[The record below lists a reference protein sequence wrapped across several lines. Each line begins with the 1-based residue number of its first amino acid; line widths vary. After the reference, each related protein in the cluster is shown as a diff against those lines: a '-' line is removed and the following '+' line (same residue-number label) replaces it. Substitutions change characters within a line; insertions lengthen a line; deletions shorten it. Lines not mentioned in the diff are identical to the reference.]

1 MNYYINV
8 LNNNIFAMNKKFA
21 SFDLLSITKN
31 IIFFFFKIITSILI
45 QRNDSEYLKLW
56 SNNLIIALL
65 QRKISEY
72 RGYRKNIPIIH
83 RLLH

>member
-1 MNYYINV
+1 
-8 LNNNIFAMNKKFA
+8 MNKKFA

-45 QRNDSEYLKLW
+45 QHNDSEYLKLW

-65 QRKISEY
+65 QRKIREY

>member
-1 MNYYINV
+1 
-8 LNNNIFAMNKKFA
+8 MNKKFA

-65 QRKISEY
+65 QRKIREY